1 MRRILFALAALA
13 VFLSGTCVQAAQTS
27 KPVDVRDLMSVTQ
40 FHQSGLDKLSP
51 QELATFNSWLNGYLQ
66 QGIPSAVT
74 HPPSTVASS
83 APVAAPVP
91 AAATHTADAAFG
103 SEQLPEQGTL
113 QIESRIDGVL
123 KGWTGKAVFKL
134 ENGQVWEQAGPG
146 YETDIN
152 LDHPRVVIKKL
163 AFGYLL
169 TLPGNS
175 PTVFVKRIK

>member
-66 QGIPSAVT
+66 QGNPSAVT
-74 HPPSTVASS
+74 HPSSPTLAPVVATMA
-83 APVAAPVP
+83 APVAA
-91 AAATHTADAAFG
+91 FG
-103 SEQLPEQGTL
+103 KEQLPDKGIKE
-113 QIESRIDGVL
+113 IESRIDGVL